1 MTILY
6 GISVIGSIICFIMV
20 LIQLFKAK
28 GALHGILG
36 LICSLYTFI
45 WGWINAKTLNL
56 SKLMLIWTVCIL
68 VSMVTGGFAAASA
81 AAQIQQM
88 QMEAQQQ
95 AAPAAQ

>member
-1 MTILY
+1 MTIIY
-6 GISVIGSIICFIMV
+6 GISVLGSIICFIMV

-56 SKLMLIWTVCIL
+56 SKLMLIWTICLL
-68 VSMVTGGFAAASA
+68 VSMATGAVAAASA

-88 QMEAQQQ
+88 QMQSQQE
-95 AAPAAQ
+95 APAAQ